1 MKVFVG
7 GKATET
13 EEGTSLHDFM
23 DSYGFTER
31 QAIVILNDQV
41 VHGNVW
47 LETVLFEGDY
57 LELVS
62 LVGGG

>member
-7 GKATET
+7 GKTIEM
-13 EEGTSLHDFM
+13 EEGTILRDFM
-23 DSYGFTER
+23 DSYGFTEK

-41 VHGNVW
+41 VHCNVW
-47 LETVLFEGDY
+47 PETVLGEGDY